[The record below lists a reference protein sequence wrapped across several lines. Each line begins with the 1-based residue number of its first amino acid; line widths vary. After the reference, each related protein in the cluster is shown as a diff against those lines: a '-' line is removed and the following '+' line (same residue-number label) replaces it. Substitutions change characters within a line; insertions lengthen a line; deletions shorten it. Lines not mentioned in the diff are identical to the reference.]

1 MTSINTIEDFLRVVR
16 ENDDLR
22 SAVRRELLTEELL
35 ALPGRFSEMLKTQ
48 NAMLEEQRS
57 MRQDSNA
64 LRETQN
70 AILED
75 LKSLR
80 QDSDALRRDSD
91 SLRETQSAMLE
102 DLKSLR
108 EDSNALRRDTNALR
122 RDSDSL
128 REAQNALL
136 ETVATMLKELSETR
150 RDIGALHGMYRR
162 QHDDLARFRGNYAIY
177 AARRNS
183 YQIAR
188 PFFRQKGMRRVE
200 FSTLDSSVL
209 NGMLNESY
217 EALDALDL
225 SDDTL
230 NSFPEADL
238 IISVADRS
246 NSTQRFYIAVEA
258 SFTGHNYDVRR
269 ATDRARILRCAT
281 GLDAYAVVA
290 AVRLDQHINRDYIH
304 ENITT
309 YLGENSENDALWYE
323 LSETGLEP
331 PDPY

>member
-1 MTSINTIEDFLRVVR
+1 MTSINTIEDFLRIVR

-35 ALPGRFSEMLKTQ
+35 ALPDRFSEMLKTQ

-57 MRQDSNA
+57 LRQDFDSLQKTQNA
-64 LRETQN
+64 MLETQN

-80 QDSDALRRDSD
+80 QDTD
-91 SLRETQSAMLE
+91 SLQKTQNAMLETQNAILE

-108 EDSNALRRDTNALR
+108 QDT
-122 RDSDSL
+122 DSL
-128 REAQNALL
+128 QKTQNA
-136 ETVATMLKELSETR
+136 MLREQAATR
-150 RDIGALHGMYRR
+150 RNTQALHGMYRR
-162 QHDDLARFRGNYAIY
+162 QHDDLARFRGNYAID

-188 PFFRQKGMRRVE
+188 PFFRQKDMRRVE
-200 FSTLDSSVL
+200 FSTLDSTVL
-209 NGMLNESY
+209 NDMINENY

-230 NSFPEADL
+230 NSFPQADL
-238 IISVADRS
+238 VISVADRRD
-246 NSTQRFYIAVEA
+246 STQRFYIAVEA

-269 ATDRARILRCAT
+269 ATDRARIIRCAT
-281 GLDAYAVVA
+281 GLEAYAVVA
-290 AVRLDQHINRDYIH
+290 AVRLDQHINRDHLH

-323 LSETGLEP
+323 LPETGLEP
-331 PDPY
+331 SDPY

>member
-35 ALPGRFSEMLKTQ
+35 ALPSRFSEMLKTQ

-57 MRQDSNA
+57 LRQDTDS
-64 LRETQN
+64 LLKTQN
-70 AILED
+70 AMLED

-80 QDSDALRRDSD
+80 RDSD
-91 SLRETQSAMLE
+91 SLLKTQNAILE

-108 EDSNALRRDTNALR
+108 EDSNALRRD
-122 RDSDSL
+122 SDSL
-128 REAQNALL
+128 RDTQNALL
-136 ETVATMLKELSETR
+136 ETVATILKENSETR

-162 QHDDLARFRGNYAIY
+162 QHDDLARFRGNYAID

-209 NGMLNESY
+209 NGMLNENY

-238 IISVADRS
+238 IISVADRR

-269 ATDRARILRCAT
+269 AADRARILRCAT

-290 AVRLDQHINRDYIH
+290 AVRLDQHIDRDYIH

-323 LSETGLEP
+323 LPETGLEP